1 MKQIAFVLISL
12 SSLLARPARS
22 CAADAAMVEAA
33 KKEGHV
39 TWYTVQIVDQI
50 VRPIISGFERKY
62 GIHVD
67 YVRANSAQ
75 LAVRLS
81 NEAKASQVQASLF
94 DGTGATV
101 ALKREN
107 LVEKWVPDADL
118 PKNLFDPEGYW
129 VACNYYINTP
139 GFNTDLVPRGTEPK
153 TFEDLLDPKWK
164 GKDGLE
170 CPAQRF
176 CRSGVRRE
184 RSDRHGRGKGAR
196 LSRQTR
202 QAKYHAA
209 AGFGAPGSGSR
220 DRRASIRSAC
230 RYSTITP
237 SSARA
242 RVRRSTGS
250 RCSRRSLP
258 MRSCPCPRARQTRTP
273 ENC

>member
-1 MKQIAFVLISL
+1 MKQIGLVLISL
-12 SSLLARPARS
+12 SSLLASPGAVF
-22 CAADAAMVEAA
+22 AADAALVEAA

-50 VRPIISGFERKY
+50 VRPIVSGFERKY

-81 NEAKASQVQASLF
+81 NEAKANQVQASLF

-139 GFNTDLVPRGTEPK
+139 GFNTGPGSERHRAENLRGSARPQMEGQ
-153 TFEDLLDPKWK
+153 DR
-164 GKDGLE
+164 LE

-176 CRSGVRRE
+176 RGSGLRRQ
-184 RSDRHGRGKGAR
+184 RSDRHGRGEGSR

-202 QAKYHAA
+202 QAKYHPA
-209 AGFGAPGSGSR
+209 
-220 DRRASIRSAC
+220 
-230 RYSTITP
+230 
-237 SSARA
+237 
-242 RVRRSTGS
+242 
-250 RCSRRSLP
+250 
-258 MRSCPCPRARQTRTP
+258 
-273 ENC
+273 